1 MSIYATLWVLRF
13 PSFGQFYIGRDW
25 LTVIAQGVP
34 AHVGAEDTD
43 QFALFLPPMPGNVA
57 AGLRAVV
64 FVAEGT
70 VKGTAQS
77 AQEYRAPL
85 LVLSGTEYA
94 SLPFAALNE
103 RISDALRG
111 SQPRLV
117 AEVL

>member
-13 PSFGQFYIGRDW
+13 PSFGQFYIGCDW

-34 AHVGAEDTD
+34 AHVGAEATD

-85 LVLSGTEYA
+85 MFFRVRSTHRFRLRHLTRESAMLCAAA
-94 SLPFAALNE
+94 SQ
-103 RISDALRG
+103 D
-111 SQPRLV
+111 
-117 AEVL
+117 